1 MVLFTEKM
9 VKENQEEHKSGSDEV
24 VAIKSGFSD
33 KKFSESRK
41 W

>member
-1 MVLFTEKM
+1 MEKM
-9 VKENQEEHKSGSDEV
+9 IKENEEDHKSGSDEV

-33 KKFSESRK
+33 KKFGENRK